1 MLHRGW
7 SRAIV
12 TLALCGIAA
21 SVRAQGV
28 ATTASETATN
38 SSGNSTQLPTPVVAP
53 VSPVRPRGT
62 GRVSVFSDNW
72 WMTPDSGTGQR
83 FGQVISSA
91 SFHAA
96 DTEENG
102 FDYGIDTRFSGL
114 AGQTR
119 PNSVSMYEGYAGMR
133 ALDGTLRVRAG
144 NVWLNELGALG
155 SLAGAVAEVRQALSP
170 ASQLRWRLGVFG
182 GLEPK
187 ILDFGYYAGV
197 KKYGAYSALDGEN
210 GRRHTIGY
218 VNLQDRTL
226 VERSVVSASN
236 FIPVKRVFF
245 LYQALEYDVAAPAGQ
260 AKAGLSYFYSNARYN
275 ATSRVELQGTYN
287 RGRSIDTRGLADDV
301 INGRPISQTTL
312 DGLAYESLGGRITV
326 EPVARV
332 RIYTGYSQ
340 DKTNR
345 DDRPA
350 GRLTIGGY
358 ASNVAHT
365 GFDLSGSYWRIDRS
379 NLGYHSEYI
388 SLGRQIGR
396 RAYLSGD
403 YTTSL
408 SVVRFVRS
416 SDGILI
422 EEHPRTKRLSGTG
435 SVNVGTA
442 TTLQFTVDRMWD
454 VGVREFRLLSGIT
467 HRF

>member
-1 MLHRGW
+1 MHHGW
-7 SRAIV
+7 YRAGLGLV
-12 TLALCGIAA
+12 FSACVAVAA
-21 SVRAQGV
+21 SAQDV
-28 ATTASETATN
+28 TTPAPAAADSA
-38 SSGNSTQLPTPVVAP
+38 QLPPA
-53 VSPVRPRGT
+53 GT
-62 GRVSVFSDNW
+62 AVPLPQVKPHGSGRVSVFTDTW
-72 WMTPDSGTGQR
+72 FMTPDNSPAQR

-114 AGQTR
+114 AGQRR
-119 PNSVSMYEGYAGMR
+119 PNSLSMYEGYAGIR
-133 ALDGTLRVRAG
+133 AMDGTLRIRAG

-155 SLAGAVAEVRQALSP
+155 SLAGGVAEVRQTSLNPSA
-170 ASQLRWRLGVFG
+170 LRWRLGVFG

-187 ILDFGYYAGV
+187 ILDIGYYAGV

-210 GRRHTIGY
+210 GRRHAVGY
-218 VNLQDRTL
+218 VNLQNHTV

-260 AKAGLSYFYSNARYN
+260 AKSGLSYFYSNARYN

-301 INGRPISQTTL
+301 VNGRPISQTTL
-312 DGLAYESLGGRITV
+312 DGLAYESLGGRITI

-332 RIYTGYSQ
+332 RVYTGYSQ

-350 GRLTIGGY
+350 GRLTVGGY
-358 ASNVAHT
+358 ASNVGQS
-365 GFDLSGSYWRIDRS
+365 GFDVSASYWRIDRS
-379 NLGYHSEYI
+379 NLGYHSEFV

-396 RAYLSGD
+396 RAYVSGD

-408 SVVRFVRS
+408 SIVRFVRS
-416 SDGILI
+416 SDGIVI
-422 EEHPRTKRLSGTG
+422 EEHPRTRRLSGTG
-435 SVNVGTA
+435 SINVGTT
-442 TTLQFTVDRMWD
+442 TTLQFTIDRMWD
-454 VGVREFRLLSGIT
+454 VGVREFRILSGIT
-467 HRF
+467 RRF

>member
-1 MLHRGW
+1 MSHRDW
-7 SRAIV
+7 LRAGLSLMFCGLS
-12 TLALCGIAA
+12 LASFAQDVAPA
-21 SVRAQGV
+21 S
-28 ATTASETATN
+28 TATG
-38 SSGNSTQLPTPVVAP
+38 SSASAQLPAPASMPVPP
-53 VSPVRPRGT
+53 VKPRAT
-62 GRVSVFSDNW
+62 GRVSVFTDSW
-72 WMTPDSGTGQR
+72 WMSPDIGTAQR

-96 DTEENG
+96 DTDENG
-102 FDYGIDTRFSGL
+102 VDYGIDTRFSGL
-114 AGQTR
+114 AGHTR
-119 PNSVSMYEGYAGMR
+119 PNSLSLYEGYAGIR

-155 SLAGAVAEVRQALSP
+155 SLAGAVAEVRSVPDSAQ
-170 ASQLRWRLGVFG
+170 QLRWRLGVFG

-187 ILDFGYYAGV
+187 ILDFGYYSGV

-218 VNLQDRTL
+218 VNLEDHSL

-236 FIPVKRVFF
+236 FIPVRRVFF

-260 AKAGLSYFYSNARYN
+260 ARPGLSYLYSNARYN

-287 RGRSIDTRGLADDV
+287 RGRSLDTRGLADDV
-301 INGRPISQTTL
+301 LNGRPINQTTL
-312 DGLAYESLGGRITV
+312 DGLAYESLGGRVTI
-326 EPVARV
+326 EPVVRV
-332 RIYTGYSQ
+332 RVYAGYSQ

-350 GRLTIGGY
+350 GRLTVGGY

-379 NLGYHSEYI
+379 NLGYHSEYV

-408 SVVRFVRS
+408 SIVRFVRS

-435 SVNVGTA
+435 SINVGAT
-442 TTLQFTVDRMWD
+442 TTLQFTIDRMWD
-454 VGVREFRLLSGIT
+454 VGVREFRLLFGIT
-467 HRF
+467 RRL